1 MNIDDLLLDG
11 RKIWG
16 KQALTLEEIII
27 HLNVINGDIS
37 RIARD
42 GIENSQM
49 DEDELKK
56 ELGNILFSV
65 ICWCDD
71 LGLKPEECIALA
83 KKAQLAY
90 VVEHKGDNRHG
101 LNRGKA

>member
-1 MNIDDLLLDG
+1 MNTDDLLLDG

-37 RIARD
+37 RLARD
-42 GIENSQM
+42 TIDNGQINEN
-49 DEDELKK
+49 ELKK
-56 ELGNILFSV
+56 EFGNILFSV
-65 ICWCDD
+65 IRWCDD

-83 KKAQLAY
+83 KKAQLDY
-90 VVEHKGDNRHG
+90 VVEHKGNHQHG
-101 LNRGKA
+101 